1 MFYTAWCSKVTTLAI
16 LWQWLLH
23 VWKWSPRPIKF
34 SCKKSQ
40 ETTED
45 ASMPLEKHN
54 GKALLCSGALVAQMW
69 AQTPRKPLSLLHG
82 TWPTMNEP
90 SWWQET
96 YNDMTCPKWATYQ
109 WRTNAALITD
119 ECCFPI
125 IDQWG
130 LRGKIL
136 LKSGGECKNNT
147 NGVTSKW
154 SHFATT
160 LYILCLKPLDVK
172 TGQNMLWSGSKSTLG
187 PKELFAKMTR
197 KQIQWLLD

>member
-1 MFYTAWCSKVTTLAI
+1 MFYTAWCYKVTTLAI

-96 YNDMTCPKWATYQ
+96 DNDMIYTKWATWQ
-109 WRTNAALITD
+109 LRTNDDSIID
-119 ECCFPI
+119 QCCFPI
-125 IDQWG
+125 IDQQCFWG
-130 LRGKIL
+130 RIL
-136 LKSGGECKNNT
+136 MKREKCAPARWLCCLECCPAHQK
-147 NGVTSKW
+147 VAVW
-154 SHFATT
+154 AWVRMH
-160 LYILCLKPLDVK
+160 
-172 TGQNMLWSGSKSTLG
+172 MGSNQSMFLSL
-187 PKELFAKMTR
+187 PSSL
-197 KQIQWLLD
+197 